1 MAEKLT
7 HWKKL
12 NNPDYLG
19 AYALDPGKD
28 MVLTIKGVTN
38 EMITGADGKKE
49 ECMVMRFAENVKPLV
64 LNATNAKTIE
74 SLFKTPYIE
83 KWAGRKIQLYS
94 DRVKAFGE
102 TVDAIRIRNYLPKV
116 QTDKTQACV
125 DCGQVVT
132 ATEKMNAAQ
141 VAIFSQTRFGRI
153 LCPGCLKE
161 VMEKAA
167 QDTANKDVK
176 ENGTN

>member
-28 MVLTIKGVTN
+28 MVLTIKSVVN
-38 EMITGADGKKE
+38 ETITGADGKKE
-49 ECMVMRFAENVKPLV
+49 ECMVMRFTENVKPLV
-64 LNATNAKTIE
+64 LNSTNAKTIE
-74 SLFKTPYIE
+74 SLLKTPYIE
-83 KWAGRKIQLYS
+83 KWTGSRIQLYV
-94 DRVKAFGE
+94 DRVRAFGE
-102 TVDAIRIRNYLPKV
+102 IVDAIRIRNYLPKV
-116 QTDKTQACV
+116 QTNKAQACQE
-125 DCGQVVT
+125 CGQVVT

-141 VAIFSQTRFGRI
+141 VAVFSQTRFGKI

-167 QDTANKDVK
+167 QDAADKDAANETK
-176 ENGTN
+176 